1 MSRYVNRELAS
12 LAGAVLCVGFPGDA
26 ASDEVVAALREL
38 SPGGI
43 VLFARNIVSLE
54 QVRKL
59 VTDLRAALGQE
70 FFVAIDQEGGRVV
83 RFRGAAPLPSAM
95 AVAAAGDAG
104 LAERLAA
111 GIAGELRALVVDVDF
126 APVADLALVAESTVV
141 GTRAYSDDAA
151 TAAEFVAA
159 TVSGLRRGGVEA
171 TLKHFP
177 GHGASAVDSH
187 LALPVVGAD
196 MATLRARELVPFA
209 AGLRAGARAVMLGH
223 ILVPALDADRP
234 ASLSPKAIE
243 LLREEFGFDGA
254 VVTDCLQMD
263 AVANEIGTV
272 SAAVLAMRAGAD
284 VLTISHDLS
293 VARAARDAIVAAAER
308 GELDRRRLEAAA
320 VAALALRCE
329 RPAVVG
335 HADLPAV
342 AAEIA
347 RRAITLVRG
356 DPVLP
361 SYRAVNVISFEGN
374 LGDGV
379 AAEVELGASLH
390 LALRRRRFQAESLRV
405 ASNPDDEMIENLV
418 TLIDAQA
425 TRSLVILMRRAYLRP
440 QQAKAIERLLDRAR
454 DAVLISAA
462 EPFDA
467 AHFSAARNVL
477 CAYGDDEATLEAL
490 AEVLAGRLAPS
501 GRLPVRLEHAIS

>member
-111 GIAGELRALVVDVDF
+111 GIAGELRALDVDVDF

-272 SAAVLAMRAGAD
+272 SAAVLA
-284 VLTISHDLS
+284 ISHDLS